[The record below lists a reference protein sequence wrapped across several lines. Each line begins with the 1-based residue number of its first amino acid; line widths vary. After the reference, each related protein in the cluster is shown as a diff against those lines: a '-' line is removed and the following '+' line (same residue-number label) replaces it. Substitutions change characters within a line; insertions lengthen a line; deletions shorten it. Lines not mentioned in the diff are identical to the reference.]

1 MSGPTW
7 ETVGMARASRM
18 RGTTGLGPGIRS
30 SFSSGHRVLRR
41 EIASIVTK
49 RPR

>member
-7 ETVGMARASRM
+7 ETVGRASASRM

-30 SFSSGHRVLRR
+30 SFSCGIRILSG
-41 EIASIVTK
+41 EKS
-49 RPR
+49 RPL